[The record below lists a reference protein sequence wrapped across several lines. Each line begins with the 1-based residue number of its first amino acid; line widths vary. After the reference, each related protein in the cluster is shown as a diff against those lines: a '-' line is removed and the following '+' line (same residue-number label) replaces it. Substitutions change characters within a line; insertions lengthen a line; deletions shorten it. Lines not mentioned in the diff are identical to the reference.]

1 MRMMNKYKQLFLAL
15 FFAFLVS
22 GCAGTGYT
30 KGYKNIQNGAF
41 LTAQYGVEDHYFKD
55 MVVSVFSYEQLYR
68 EGCDEISGLLTDSVD
83 IEKARVVR
91 FAFSGEEE
99 SEEYLIPSG
108 LQVVRLKMESFGEP
122 IIFADIAYEFE
133 EGKRYKVAFESRKNR
148 DYDEINIYEKTGEGS
163 KKIPQ
168 SDIYGVQVWD
178 MCQDIKADK
187 AI

>member
-1 MRMMNKYKQLFLAL
+1 M
-15 FFAFLVS
+15 
-22 GCAGTGYT
+22 
-30 KGYKNIQNGAF
+30 
-41 LTAQYGVEDHYFKD
+41 
-55 MVVSVFSYEQLYR
+55 
-68 EGCDEISGLLTDSVD
+68 
-83 IEKARVVR
+83 VR